1 MLQAPYSTPTSKKWK
16 ALSILLI
23 FIIVVETGFIAYNY
37 LDFNSKSSNIQTQFS
52 SLQTEFSNLQQQFED
67 NQGYVQQLQQLI
79 KSLVSAN
86 QSYSLT
92 ISNVF
97 DVVKDSVVLIKTK
110 VMTRIGLQDYA
121 EGSGFVYDTS
131 GLIITNNHVIEG
143 ADEISVTLMS
153 GNIRK
158 AIVIGTDPY
167 SDIAVIKIDNSSE
180 TLYPVV
186 LGDSFTLIVGEQ
198 VVAIGNPY
206 GLSDTITA
214 GIVSQVGRELSTSG
228 GYEIVDVIQ
237 TDAAINPG
245 NSGGPLVNMMGEVIG
260 MNTAIVS
267 GSTGVG
273 FAIPSD
279 TIKRELQSLITSGKY
294 EHPWLGIQGT
304 DVDPDIASAI
314 GLNYTYGV
322 LITAVV
328 SGGPADIAGLK
339 GGTTTMNIG
348 GTSVRVGGD
357 VIVALDGLKISSLN
371 DLLIYLERNKH
382 SGDTVT
388 LTIIR
393 SSQKLTKQVVLGV
406 RS

>member
-371 DLLIYLERNKH
+371 DLLVYLERNKH

>member
-1 MLQAPYSTPTSKKWK
+1 
-16 ALSILLI
+16 
-23 FIIVVETGFIAYNY
+23 
-37 LDFNSKSSNIQTQFS
+37 
-52 SLQTEFSNLQQQFED
+52 
-67 NQGYVQQLQQLI
+67 
-79 KSLVSAN
+79 
-86 QSYSLT
+86 
-92 ISNVF
+92 
-97 DVVKDSVVLIKTK
+97 
-110 VMTRIGLQDYA
+110 
-121 EGSGFVYDTS
+121 
-131 GLIITNNHVIEG
+131 VIEG

-371 DLLIYLERNKH
+371 DLLVYLERNKH

>member
-245 NSGGPLVNMMGEVIG
+245 NSGGPLVNMIGEVIG

-371 DLLIYLERNKH
+371 DLLVYLERNKH

>member
-97 DVVKDSVVLIKTK
+97 DVLKDSVVLIKTK

-214 GIVSQVGRELSTSG
+214 GIVSQIGRELSTSG

-322 LITAVV
+322 LIAAVV

-371 DLLIYLERNKH
+371 DLLVYLERNKH

-393 SSQKLTKQVVLGV
+393 SSQKLTKQVVLGI

>member
-79 KSLVSAN
+79 KSLVSTN

-371 DLLIYLERNKH
+371 DLLVYLERNKH

>member
-294 EHPWLGIQGT
+294 EHPWLGIKGT

-357 VIVALDGLKISSLN
+357 VIVALDVLKISSLN
-371 DLLIYLERNKH
+371 DLLVYLERNKH